1 MAMRRAEAEW
11 RGNLQRGRGH
21 ITMGSGAFDADYD
34 FRSRMGEGEGSNP
47 EEMLGAAHAGCF
59 AMALASQLKQ
69 AGFTPNRI
77 HATATV
83 HFDRSQ
89 GSWTIHTIDL
99 DAEAIV
105 PGMGAE
111 DFAKNADAAKESC
124 PMSRA
129 LKGVDIRVFAKLV

>member
-1 MAMRRAEAEW
+1 MTIRTAEAEW
-11 RGNLQRGRGH
+11 RGNVQRGRGH
-21 ITMGSGAFDADYD
+21 IRIGSGAMDADYD
-34 FRSRMGEGEGSNP
+34 FRSRMGEGSGSNP

-59 AMALASQLKQ
+59 AMALASQLKR

-99 DAEAIV
+99 DAEATV
-105 PGMGAE
+105 PGMAAE
-111 DFAKNADAAKESC
+111 DFARNANAALENC

-129 LKGVDIRVFAKLV
+129 LKGVDIRVYAKLT